1 LFVFVHVVNLVLI
14 SSYCCCS
21 GGPDAADVKTLI
33 AAAGD
38 RTINALEKM
47 ISPIVQKVKSKV
59 GSELGKT
66 EVECFNKSYL
76 PAADLTKYI
85 LPTLS
90 IPEEY
95 QYVYRMVL
103 EYTQGMV
110 DIAKQKNVDEETH
123 IHPPTFKLLQDLV
136 KHFLPAHE
144 MEFFEKSLTGTVEIG
159 YETSLR
165 TRKGVLPVTGETD
178 QLICFGGVP
187 VGNVEVK
194 NISMLCNTPRE
205 IGEILAE
212 DKGFAERHKQ
222 RVGLEPR
229 LFPSVLVS
237 GQRWVFVDRSFGM
250 GSEQYLL
257 FPALV
262 TFDLQAVPV
271 GEGESAVYESSVEM
285 VSRMLMRMIHAME
298 KLIETIGAT
307 RKRMYDVYAARE
319 DTEGEG
325 DGGDEPSDDDED
337 PPDAPGNGKGPSATD
352 KPTATAAASK
362 GAQGGGG
369 GGGGKRRVHKSDL
382 TMVNMYRHDLDT
394 LWHRTVLM

>member
-1 LFVFVHVVNLVLI
+1 
-14 SSYCCCS
+14 
-21 GGPDAADVKTLI
+21 
-33 AAAGD
+33 
-38 RTINALEKM
+38 M
-47 ISPIVQKVKSKV
+47 
-59 GSELGKT
+59 GSDLGAT

-76 PAADLTKYI
+76 PAADFAAYV
-85 LPTLS
+85 LPTFQY
-90 IPEEY
+90 PEAYEY
-95 QYVYRMVL
+95 VHHMVL
-103 EYTQGMV
+103 EYTQDMIV
-110 DIAKQKNVDEETH
+110 TAQMNLKEEQH
-123 IHPPTFKLLQDLV
+123 IQPPTIKLLQDLV
-136 KHFLPAHE
+136 KHFLPALGI
-144 MEFFEKSLTGTVEIG
+144 EFFEKSVTGTIEIG
-159 YETSLR
+159 YKTYLATSR
-165 TRKGVLPVTGETD
+165 GVVPVTGETD
-178 QLICFGGVP
+178 LLICVGGVP

-194 NISMLCNTPRE
+194 NVTMHCNTPNE

-222 RVGLEPR
+222 RVGVEPR

-237 GQRWVFVDRSFGM
+237 GQTWVFVDRSFREG
-250 GSEQYLL
+250 GDQYLV

-262 TFDLQAVPV
+262 TFDIETAGKGKVDEQ
-271 GEGESAVYESSVEM
+271 SVEM

>member
-1 LFVFVHVVNLVLI
+1 MLFNLCCFLLLI
-14 SSYCCCS
+14 SS
-21 GGPDAADVKTLI
+21 GALAAGEVKTLI
-33 AAAGD
+33 AEAGV
-38 RTINALEKM
+38 RTIDALEKM

-194 NISMLCNTPRE
+194 NLRMPCNTPKE

-222 RVGLEPR
+222 RVGAEPR
-229 LFPSVLVS
+229 LFPSLLVS
-237 GQRWVFVDRSFGM
+237 GQRWVFVDRSFKEG
-250 GSEQYLL
+250 GEQYLL

-262 TFDLQAVPV
+262 TFDLQTVPV
-271 GEGESAVYESSVEM
+271 EEGESAVYKIDESSVEM
-285 VSRMLMRMIHAME
+285 VSRMLMRMMHAMR
-298 KLIETIGAT
+298 KLIEAIGTT
-307 RKRMYDVYAARE
+307 RKRVYDVYAESE

-325 DGGDEPSDDDED
+325 DGDGQSSDDED
-337 PPDAPGNGKGPSATD
+337 PPGPPAPRKGPSATD
-352 KPTATAAASK
+352 KPTASAAASK
-362 GAQGGGG
+362 GAKGGGG
-369 GGGGKRRVHKSDL
+369 REGDKKRATQSNL
-382 TMVNMYRHDLDT
+382 TMVNLYRHDLDT
-394 LWHRTVLM
+394 LWHRIVLL